1 MNGAQGKLVGVG
13 LYSFP
18 EAARLTRV
26 PTRSIRR
33 WIEGYAYKRED
44 DTRRMAPIWA
54 GDHPIVDTEIGAN
67 FLDLIEIRLVQA
79 FRGEGV
85 SWPTIRK
92 AVERL
97 SQLFGSSHP
106 LATSKFLTDGRG
118 IFLELGEKGNPK
130 LIDIA
135 KNQYNFRKVVRPFL
149 RDVAYARDIVA
160 CWHPLYPNKSVV
172 IDPERCFGRP
182 ITSES
187 GIPTEVLAAA
197 ATAEGSARKAARWYG
212 IPAKDVE
219 AALQFQERLAA

>member
-54 GDHPIVDTEIGAN
+54 EDHPIVDTEIGAN

-149 RDVAYARDIVA
+149 RDVAYARDIVPA
-160 CWHPLYPNKSVV
+160 GIRS
-172 IDPERCFGRP
+172 
-182 ITSES
+182 
-187 GIPTEVLAAA
+187 IPTNPLLLIPRGALDDRLLRKVEYRQRFWQLQRQRKDPR
-197 ATAEGSARKAARWYG
+197 RKAARWYG